1 MSSSVMVTSAE
12 IDNASSRMKTVFELE
27 KPVTSHEVYNRC
39 MRHLNEVCRDIEEDV
54 LRTWPSRA
62 GGSLSSSC
70 HVATA
75 GNCSPSM
82 GLKSAKNDAL
92 LPRGNRARKAFIN
105 SIMSQ
110 IPGSVFLRKGEP
122 KARRISVCCHVATD
136 QQIGSPRCRKFE

>member
-62 GGSLSSSC
+62 GGQL
-70 HVATA
+70 
-75 GNCSPSM
+75 
-82 GLKSAKNDAL
+82 
-92 LPRGNRARKAFIN
+92 
-105 SIMSQ
+105 
-110 IPGSVFLRKGEP
+110 
-122 KARRISVCCHVATD
+122 
-136 QQIGSPRCRKFE
+136 